1 MIILAAHPGPSG
13 EARRT
18 APTISLM
25 ARFEDVQAAFWKPDS
40 SYGVHQPLT
49 DEAVRE
55 TEQLL
60 SVTLP
65 ASLLDLLRAQN
76 GGESRADR
84 DAFPTDQATSWSADH
99 VPFDHLMG
107 IGDHEHTVSLPDS
120 PYLVE
125 EWGLPSPAV
134 LLSGDGHCWIALD
147 YRASGRHG
155 EPSVTWFDADRN
167 EELALAPD
175 FRSFVEGLTSA
186 SDFDSEDIPD

>member
-1 MIILAAHPGPSG
+1 
-13 EARRT
+13 
-18 APTISLM
+18 M
-25 ARFEDVQAAFWKPDS
+25 ARFEVVQTAFWEPDS
-40 SYGVHQPLT
+40 SYGVQQPLT
-49 DEAVRE
+49 YEAVRE
-55 TEQLL
+55 AERLL

-76 GGESRADR
+76 GGESRADW
-84 DAFPTDQATSWSADH
+84 DAFPTDQPTSWSADH

-107 IGDHEHTVSLPDS
+107 IGEHEHTVSLLDS

-155 EPSVTWFDADRN
+155 EPAVTWFDADRN
-167 EELALAPD
+167 EELPSH
-175 FRSFVEGLTSA
+175 RTSDPSSRA
-186 SDFDSEDIPD
+186 SPPPVTSTAKRYPTDV

>member
-1 MIILAAHPGPSG
+1 
-13 EARRT
+13 
-18 APTISLM
+18 M

-76 GGESRADR
+76 GGESTADR
-84 DAFPTDQATSWSADH
+84 AAFPTDQATSWSADH

-107 IGDHEHTVSLPDS
+107 IGDHEHTVSLLDS

-147 YRASGRHG
+147 YRASGRYG

-186 SDFDSEDIPD
+186 SAFDSEDIPD